1 MRRSSRNAISL
12 TLATP
17 FLLAACVARTAS
29 TTDGDAGATA
39 APAAAAL
46 AVAASP
52 SDTAR
57 DARIARILGGLR
69 PSVEVTNR
77 PLVRWT
83 LAERMAHYEVP
94 GVSIAA
100 IEGGRVAWARGVG
113 VKQAGGADPVTP
125 ATLFQAASISKP
137 IAQTAMLRLVE
148 QGKLAL
154 DTNVNVYLTSW
165 KVPDNEHTTVEKVTL
180 RRIASHS
187 AGLTVHGFP
196 GYADGAAVPTVPQL
210 LDGVAPANTTPV
222 RVDTTP
228 GAITRYSGGGT
239 TVMQQVLVDATG
251 RPFPELMRELVLVP
265 ARMTHSTYEQPLPAT
280 RAGEAARAHRR
291 DGTPI
296 PGGWHTYPEMAA
308 AGLWTTPTDLATWAL
323 AIADA
328 RAGRSS
334 ALLSTAAA
342 TAMLTEQKEGSS
354 VGIGPSLSGSGRTFG
369 FGHGGANAGFHSALI
384 YYPEL
389 GTGAAVMTN
398 GDGGPALLREVMAA
412 MAAEYDWPGYRS
424 RAIAA
429 ATLDSA
435 AMSGMAG
442 KYTIK
447 LGPGLAG
454 EITIEEGRLVL
465 RAQRLQ
471 VQELIPQSPTQFTMS
486 ATGWKVEVA
495 RDASGRATGFTVD
508 QGGGTKVEAVRAP

>member
-1 MRRSSRNAISL
+1 M
-12 TLATP
+12 TLV
-17 FLLAACVARTAS
+17 LLAGCAARSAPPTE
-29 TTDGDAGATA
+29 GDVGATTAPVIA
-39 APAAAAL
+39 APA
-46 AVAASP
+46 VAP
-52 SDTAR
+52 DTAR

-69 PSVEVTNR
+69 PTVEVTNR

-94 GVSIAA
+94 GVSIAVV
-100 IEGGRVAWARGVG
+100 EGGRVAWARGVG
-113 VKQAGGADPVTP
+113 VKQAGGADSITP

-154 DTNVNVYLTSW
+154 DTNVNAYLTTW
-165 KVPDNEHTTVEKVTL
+165 KVPDNEHTATEKVTL
-180 RRIASHS
+180 RRIASHN

-196 GYADGAAVPTVPQL
+196 GYAEGAAVPTVPQL
-210 LDGVAPANTTPV
+210 LDGTAPANTKPV

-239 TVMQQVLVDATG
+239 TVMQQVLVDVTG

-265 ARMTHSTYEQPLPAT
+265 AGMTHSTYEQPLPAA
-280 RAGEAARAHRR
+280 RAGEAARAHRN

-308 AGLWTTPTDLATWAL
+308 AGLWTTPTDLVKWAL

-334 ALLSTAAA
+334 ALLAPATAA
-342 TAMLTEQKEGSS
+342 AMLTEQKAGGS
-354 VGIGPSLSGSGRTFG
+354 VGIGPNLSGSGRTFG

-398 GDGGPALLREVMAA
+398 GDGGPALLRELMAA

-424 RAIAA
+424 RAIVA

-435 AMSGMAG
+435 ATSGMTG
-442 KYTIK
+442 KYHIK
-447 LGPGLAG
+447 VGPGLAG
-454 EITIEEGRLVL
+454 EVTLEDGRLVL
-465 RAQRLQ
+465 RAQRLP

-486 ATGWKVEVA
+486 ATGWKVEVT
-495 RDASGRATGFTVD
+495 RDASGRATGFVVD
-508 QGGGTKVEAVRAP
+508 QGGGSKVEAVRAP

>member
-1 MRRSSRNAISL
+1 MRRAPRIAL
-12 TLATP
+12 PCALATLV
-17 FLLAACVARTAS
+17 LLSGCAARTGPATGGEVS
-29 TTDGDAGATA
+29 DAVLPVAVAPGIATA
-39 APAAAAL
+39 AP
-46 AVAASP
+46 
-52 SDTAR
+52 DTAR
-57 DARIARILGGLR
+57 EARIARILGGLR

-83 LAERMAHYEVP
+83 LAERMAHYKVP
-94 GVSIAA
+94 GVSIAV
-100 IEGGRVAWARGVG
+100 IEDGRIAWARGVG

-137 IAQTAMLRLVE
+137 VAQTAMLRLVE
-148 QGKLAL
+148 QGMLAL
-154 DTNVNVYLTSW
+154 DTNVNAYLVSW
-165 KVPDNEHTTVEKVTL
+165 KVPDNEHTATEKVTL
-180 RRIASHS
+180 RRIASHN

-196 GYADGAAVPTVPQL
+196 GYAEGAAVPTVPQL
-210 LDGVAPANTTPV
+210 LDGIAPANTKPV

-239 TVMQQVLVDATG
+239 TVMQQVLVDVTG
-251 RPFPELMRELVLVP
+251 RPFPEIMRELVLVP
-265 ARMTHSTYEQPLPAT
+265 AGMTHSTYEQPLPAA
-280 RAGEAARAHRR
+280 RAAEAAHAHRN
-291 DGTPI
+291 DGRPI

-328 RAGRSS
+328 RAGRSR
-334 ALLSTAAA
+334 LLSPATA
-342 TAMLTEQKEGSS
+342 TAMLTEQKAGGS
-354 VGIGPSLSGSGRTFG
+354 VGIGPNLSGSGRTFG

-398 GDGGPALLREVMAA
+398 GDGGPPLIRELMAA

-424 RAIAA
+424 RSITA

-435 AMSGMAG
+435 ALSGMAG
-442 KYTIK
+442 TYDIK
-447 LGPGLAG
+447 VGPGLSGA
-454 EITIEEGRLVL
+454 ITIEDGRLVL
-465 RAQRLQ
+465 RAQRLP

-486 ATGWKVEVA
+486 ATGWKVEVV

-508 QGGGTKVEAVRAP
+508 QGGGSKVEAVRTP